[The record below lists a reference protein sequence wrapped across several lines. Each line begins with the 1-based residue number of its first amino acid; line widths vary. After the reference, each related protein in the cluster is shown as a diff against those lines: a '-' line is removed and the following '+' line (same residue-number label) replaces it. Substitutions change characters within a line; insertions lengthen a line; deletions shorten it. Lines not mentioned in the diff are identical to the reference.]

1 MEYQEMI
8 ELIDERVD
16 YMTDVITDS
25 DWFDEKVQEAVK
37 SYLKKNSDPLKD
49 ELEYYK

>member
-1 MEYQEMI
+1 MEYQEII

-37 SYLKKNSDPLKD
+37 EYLDGKG
-49 ELEYYK
+49 

>member
-8 ELIDERVD
+8 ELIDSRVD

-37 SYLKKNSDPLKD
+37 EYLETNQL
-49 ELEYYK
+49 

>member
-37 SYLKKNSDPLKD
+37 EYLDGKL
-49 ELEYYK
+49 

>member
-1 MEYQEMI
+1 MEYQEII

-37 SYLKKNSDPLKD
+37 EYLDGKL
-49 ELEYYK
+49 

>member
-8 ELIDERVD
+8 ELIDARVD

-25 DWFDEKVQEAVK
+25 EWFDEKVQEAVK
-37 SYLKKNSDPLKD
+37 EYLDGKW
-49 ELEYYK
+49 

>member
-8 ELIDERVD
+8 ELIDSRVD

-25 DWFDEKVQEAVK
+25 KWFDEKVQEAVK
-37 SYLKKNSDPLKD
+37 SYLETNQL
-49 ELEYYK
+49 

>member
-37 SYLKKNSDPLKD
+37 EYLDGKW
-49 ELEYYK
+49 